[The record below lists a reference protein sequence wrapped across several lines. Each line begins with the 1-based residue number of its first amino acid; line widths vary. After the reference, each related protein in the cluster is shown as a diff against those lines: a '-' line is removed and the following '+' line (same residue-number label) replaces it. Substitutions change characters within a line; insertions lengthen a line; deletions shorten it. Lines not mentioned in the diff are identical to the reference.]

1 MEQFLVSLST
11 GGLVEGSYS
20 TLDKAK
26 AAVEAHYHLIRGDR
40 PDRSNEMQWVGDLDT
55 GLKRH
60 VWLMKDSTVR
70 KYPDIPSNSTPDG
83 ILTHISIEQLQLDSP
98 LPVV

>member
-40 PDRSNEMQWVGDLDT
+40 PDRSGDMYWWLVAPDTWQWC
-55 GLKRH
+55 
-60 VWLMKDSTVR
+60 VR
-70 KYPDIPSNSTPDG
+70 YDVVPMYPTSPRNSTPDG
-83 ILTHISIEQLQLDSP
+83 ILTHISIEELQLDSP
-98 LPVV
+98 LPMV

>member
-26 AAVEAHYHLIRGDR
+26 AAVEAHYHLIRGSR

>member
-40 PDRSNEMQWVGDLDT
+40 PDRSVDMFWWQVLPGQLEWRMLVD
-55 GLKRH
+55 
-60 VWLMKDSTVR
+60 VVP
-70 KYPDIPSNSTPDG
+70 KYPNTPRNSTPDG
-83 ILTHISIEQLQLDSP
+83 ILESITISTLDPVDSP

>member
-1 MEQFLVSLST
+1 MEMFLVSLST

-40 PDRSNEMQWVGDLDT
+40 PDRSGDMVWWPVPG
-55 GLKRH
+55 GLKWRM
-60 VWLMKDSTVR
+60 VEDAVPV
-70 KYPDIPSNSTPDG
+70 YPNMPRNSTPDG
-83 ILTHISIEQLQLDSP
+83 ILEQVIIRFLDPVDSP
-98 LPVV
+98 LPMV

>member
-1 MEQFLVSLST
+1 MEMFLASLST

-40 PDRSNEMQWVGDLDT
+40 PDMSGQM
-55 GLKRH
+55 
-60 VWLMKDSTVR
+60 VWWPFPGAVEWRMVEDAVP
-70 KYPDIPSNSTPDG
+70 KYPRMPRNSTPDG
-83 ILTHISIEQLQLDSP
+83 ILEQVIIYILEPLDSP
-98 LPVV
+98 LPMV